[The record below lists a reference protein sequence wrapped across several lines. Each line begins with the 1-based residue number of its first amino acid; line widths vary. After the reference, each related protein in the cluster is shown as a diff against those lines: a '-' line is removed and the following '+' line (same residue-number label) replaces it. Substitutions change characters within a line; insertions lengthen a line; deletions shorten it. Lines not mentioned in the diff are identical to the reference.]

1 MSVGTP
7 VTKRQ
12 MISNLSI
19 ALHDGIYKN
28 NNNKSTPKIAK
39 ISIEMETCFS
49 DSQMMPTPESHPP
62 TSDTEEELNDEFNTQ
77 SPEYS
82 NNFNL
87 ISLPKLQID
96 AAPIDND
103 INYESTINEDEI
115 CVSSCNITEESSL
128 LDGIHNT
135 TKLNVDLLIKT
146 LTINNSYIYDTCETN
161 KKTIYTSM
169 KSYFSNNKKDNKSNR
184 LTANNIIN
192 NIATNLKQSEI
203 LELCNRCRQIFMD
216 QPMLLELESPIKI
229 IGDIH
234 GQYFDLLRIFKHNGF
249 PPQSNY
255 LFLGDYVDRGKLSI
269 ETIVLL
275 FAYKYKYPNNFFLL
289 RGNHEASTVNR
300 LYGFYDECKR
310 RFSIKIWKVMCDVFN
325 CLPICALIEEKIF
338 SMHGGLSPQLKS
350 IEMIKHI
357 SRPTEIPDS
366 GLLCDLLWSDPSIE
380 LNGWNFN
387 EERGCS
393 YTFGE
398 DIVNKVLK
406 QYDLDLIARAH
417 QVVEDGYEF
426 FANRQCVTIFSA
438 PNYMGEFDNAAA
450 VMTIDNTLLCSFK
463 VLQPQDT

>member
-255 LFLGDYVDRGKLSI
+255 LFLGDYVDRGGQSLECI
-269 ETIVLL
+269 CLL
-275 FAYKYKYPNNFFLL
+275 LCYKIKYEENFFLL
-289 RGNHEASTVNR
+289 RGNHESENINR
-300 LYGFYDECKR
+300 IYGFYDECKR
-310 RFSIKIWKVMCDVFN
+310 RYSVRIWKKFVDVFN
-325 CLPICALIEEKIF
+325 HLPIAAIICQKIF
-338 SMHGGLSPQLKS
+338 CVHGGLSPQLFLTENNKYNPDE
-350 IEMIKHI
+350 IGQLTFENNIKKI
-357 SRPTEIPDS
+357 QRPTDIGDC
-366 GLLCDLLWSDPSIE
+366 GLVCDLLWSDPSFDI
-380 LNGWNFN
+380 NGFYDNGDRGVSYYFGKDIVDCFNKNFN
-387 EERGCS
+387 
-393 YTFGE
+393 
-398 DIVNKVLK
+398 I
-406 QYDLDLIARAH
+406 DLICRAH

-426 FANRQCVTIFSA
+426 FNKRSLVTVFSA
-438 PNYMGEFDNAAA
+438 PNYCGEFDNAGA
-450 VMTIDNTLLCSFK
+450 
-463 VLQPQDT
+463 